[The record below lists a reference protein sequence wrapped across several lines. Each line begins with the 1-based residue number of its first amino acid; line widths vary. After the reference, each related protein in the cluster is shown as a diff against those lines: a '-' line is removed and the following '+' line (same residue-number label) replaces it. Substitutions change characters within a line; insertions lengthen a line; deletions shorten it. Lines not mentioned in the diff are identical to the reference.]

1 MVTIKAGICCA
12 GCCWLLCKQTIAV
25 KYLFRE
31 PPCGDVGLGGGKG
44 DVFTFIPLAHSNMI
58 NVL

>member
-1 MVTIKAGICCA
+1 MT
-12 GCCWLLCKQTIAV
+12 V
-25 KYLFRE
+25 KRLFSE
-31 PPCGDVGLGGGKG
+31 PPSGDAGFGGGKG

>member
-1 MVTIKAGICCA
+1 MAAKLA
-12 GCCWLLCKQTIAV
+12 LSQLP
-25 KYLFRE
+25 Y
-31 PPCGDVGLGGGKG
+31 GDKSLGGGKG

>member
-1 MVTIKAGICCA
+1 MAGPLA
-12 GCCWLLCKQTIAV
+12 LSRL
-25 KYLFRE
+25 
-31 PPCGDVGLGGGKG
+31 PCGDRSPSGGKG